1 MVQSFSRSRPLLIS
15 VAVVLAFFVTLSAT
29 MEARIWVSILLSGLT
44 LAALYF
50 LLASGLSLIFGLMD
64 VLNFAHGS
72 LFMLGAYAGWTFY
85 TNPRVIFNA
94 APLFLA
100 LFAGL
105 GLARWIA
112 PLADRLPRRGLGRWL
127 GLAVVVLAALA
138 LLTLGFQAFPL
149 DRLVAFGTT
158 VTGRQVATA
167 DAQEPL
173 TQALTRLAL
182 LFLAGLVLSLVVGS
196 RDVRRPSAAPTGET
210 ADRGRVSSPTLR
222 AAALPAGLL
231 GLGVLLLLMRD
242 AGESLMLKGLPT
254 DLRFLLALVVG
265 AAVGAL
271 VGGLIEVG
279 LIRPLYARPI
289 YQVLLTLG
297 LLFVFDQGVK
307 AVWGPAGAFMEI
319 PAFFNTASDRCP
331 SPDLIAWLGDHC
343 NSIMVLGRPFP
354 SYRLFIIVVGVLLL
368 AGVALLL
375 QRSRLGIIIRAG
387 VQDADMVQA
396 LGINVRRVFTLV
408 FALGAGIAGLGGV
421 AAAPFVGVN
430 PGLALGFQL
439 PAFIAVVIGGMG
451 SYAGAA
457 LGALIVGLARAF
469 GDYLVLTGVQ
479 LPGMSQAFKASPTV
493 ANASTVLIMAL
504 VLLIRPSG
512 LFGKKD

>member
-1 MVQSFSRSRPLLIS
+1 MTQSLSRYRTFLIS
-15 VAVVLAFFVTLSAT
+15 IAVVLAFFATLSAT

-85 TNPRVIFNA
+85 TNPRVIFNT

-105 GLARWIA
+105 GLARWTA
-112 PLADRLPRRGLGRWL
+112 PLADRLPRRGLGRWVE
-127 GLAVVVLAALA
+127 LAVVVLVALA

-158 VTGRQVATA
+158 VAGRQVATA
-167 DAQEPL
+167 EAQEPL
-173 TQALTRLAL
+173 TQGLTRLAL
-182 LFLAGLVLSLVVGS
+182 LFLAGLVLSVVVGV
-196 RDVRRPSAAPTGET
+196 RDARRGSGGATSATT
-210 ADRGRVSSPTLR
+210 TLPRR
-222 AAALPAGLL
+222 AVGLPVGLL
-231 GLGVLLLLMRD
+231 GLGIVLLLVRD
-242 AGESLMLKGLPT
+242 AGETLMLKGLPT

-331 SPDLIAWLGDHC
+331 SPDLIAWLSDHC

-354 SYRLFIIVVGVLLL
+354 SYRLFIILVGVLLL
-368 AGVALLL
+368 ASVALLL

-479 LPGMSQAFKASPTV
+479 LPGMSQALKASPTV